1 MTRLQAA
8 GVPAGVVQTGADL
21 LKDPQLRHRDYFARF
36 SESLIGPF
44 EIPRAGITFR
54 GAAEEPLRLPN
65 RFGADND
72 AILGEILGYD
82 SATIARWREE
92 EVLT

>member
-1 MTRLQAA
+1 
-8 GVPAGVVQTGADL
+8 
-21 LKDPQLRHRDYFARF
+21 
-36 SESLIGPF
+36 
-44 EIPRAGITFR
+44 
-54 GAAEEPLRLPN
+54 LPN

-72 AILGEILGYD
+72 AILSEILGYD